1 MATATT
7 TTKTE
12 TQATIRDI
20 TTTID
25 TEREI
30 LSLKF
35 SNGKTLEVDAN
46 KLVYEIRTMAT
57 MHGLKQKLVDAAAL
71 GQNATIGEKYDAV
84 VEVFNRLM
92 AGSWNKGRAE
102 GETRSGLLFM
112 ALCRLYPA
120 RTEDNIREFLSGK
133 SKKQQAELRANPRV
147 AHIIDEIRAERTSGT
162 DTDALLDELE
172 GDDE

>member
-1 MATATT
+1 MATQTA
-7 TTKTE
+7 KTE
-12 TQATIRDI
+12 TTRDI
-20 TTTID
+20 ITTID
-25 TEREI
+25 TEKEVLTLR
-30 LSLKF
+30 F
-35 SNGKTLEVDAN
+35 SNGKTLEMDAN
-46 KLVYEIRTMAT
+46 KLTYEIRTMAT

-71 GQNATIGEKYDAV
+71 GQGATIEEKYEAII
-84 VEVFNRLM
+84 EIYNRLL
-92 AGSWNKGRAE
+92 GGLWNKGRVE

-120 RTEDNIREFLSGK
+120 RTEGNIREFLSGK

-147 AHIIDEIRAERTSGT
+147 ARIIDEIRAERTSGT